1 MKKEYQNCFV
11 CGKDNPIGMKVD
23 FSYDDEGSANAELK
37 LSELFEGYPKV
48 IHGGILSAL
57 LDEVMAKAVIHQGKI
72 AFTAK
77 LNVIFRKPLASDSLV
92 MLRGTVVSAKTRT
105 ILTEAR
111 IYDATAVYAEAEA
124 VFIVPKEQ

>member
-1 MKKEYQNCFV
+1 
-11 CGKDNPIGMKVD
+11 
-23 FSYDDEGSANAELK
+23 
-37 LSELFEGYPKV
+37 
-48 IHGGILSAL
+48 
-57 LDEVMAKAVIHQGKI
+57 MAKAVIHQGKI